1 MSETFEEIC
10 DASGDWYDFVME
22 QVFADMVELDNW
34 RRNELPAA
42 IKSRYEEDAD
52 EIYITKP
59 ELVELMEWKL

>member
-10 DASGDWYDFVME
+10 DASGDRYDFVME
-22 QVFADMVELDNW
+22 QVFPDMVELDNW
-34 RRNELPAA
+34 RRKELPAA
-42 IKSRYEEDAD
+42 IKSRYEKDAD